1 MAGREASREKLTKRV
16 RDNSSEA
23 SKGSSEKRNRVD
35 TQQPADSRKKTPSKK
50 SSQPPPSRPIDIE
63 EGEDMSLALEVQ
75 AAALAFMKKL
85 GSKSAAHFLEEQ
97 RDAQGLNS
105 ASDDDDED
113 PSQRKKMKS
122 KPKKSREE
130 LQLESEKNLRRQQIL
145 EAKRARQVE
154 REQRE
159 IEAAESRKKAEK
171 RKGKL
176 FADNDD
182 MWDD

>member
-16 RDNSSEA
+16 RDNSFEA
-23 SKGSSEKRNRVD
+23 RKGSSEKRNRVD
-35 TQQPADSRKKTPSKK
+35 TQHPADSRKKTPSKK

-85 GSKSAAHFLEEQ
+85 LEEQ

-113 PSQRKKMKS
+113 PSQRKKKKS